1 MKQYYILLAKLFKCC
16 EIPEEYPEAPV
27 LIDVDNMSLLLEEE
41 FIKAGIL
48 EIKED
53 KWNGV

>member
-16 EIPEEYPEAPV
+16 EIPVEYPEAPV

-41 FIKAGIL
+41 FIKAGL
-48 EIKED
+48 LED
-53 KWNGV
+53 KESED

>member
-16 EIPEEYPEAPV
+16 EIPVEYPEAPV
-27 LIDVDNMSLLLEEE
+27 LIDVDSMSLLLEDE

-48 EIKED
+48 ESEESK
-53 KWNGV
+53 

>member
-27 LIDVDNMSLLLEEE
+27 LIDVDHMSVLLEEE
-41 FIKAGIL
+41 FIKAGLL
-48 EIKED
+48 ECED
-53 KWNGV
+53 NEK

>member
-16 EIPEEYPEAPV
+16 EIPPEYPEALV
-27 LIDVDNMSLLLEEE
+27 LIDVDSMSLLLEDE

-48 EIKED
+48 ESEESK
-53 KWNGV
+53 